1 VKKSVFFF
9 ITILALATSATRAQQ
24 SSPPPGPPAAATGK
38 ARTAKAK
45 KVDPKVSASPG
56 EKNNSTDLFGSG
68 GSDRP
73 KGPTEITSKE
83 QAQFDSRGR
92 VAIFLGDVK
101 VVDPQFTMT
110 SDKLTAYLNK
120 EEEGGGLKQADGEG
134 NVTIVHLNQP
144 KPAATPGGSPAPAAT
159 STPTPAPAPAAG
171 TPPTAQQPVKS
182 TAKAERAVY
191 VTKDG
196 TITLTGWPQ
205 VTQGVNTH
213 ISTESGVKMII
224 YNDGRLQTYGSTRTI
239 IQDRSEPNKSNP
251 NAAH

>member
-1 VKKSVFFF
+1 MKKSVFFF
-9 ITILALATSATRAQQ
+9 ITILVLATSATQAQQ
-24 SSPPPGPPAAATGK
+24 SSPPPGAPAATTGK
-38 ARTAKAK
+38 GRTAKAK
-45 KVDPKVSASPG
+45 KVESKASATPAD
-56 EKNNSTDLFGSG
+56 KNKSTDLFGGG

-73 KGPTEITSKE
+73 KGPTEITSRE

-92 VAIFLGDVK
+92 VAVFLGDVK

-144 KPAATPGGSPAPAAT
+144 KPAASPGGAPASEAT
-159 STPTPAPAPAAG
+159 ATATATPTPAAG
-171 TPPTAQQPVKS
+171 APPTAQQPVKS

-224 YNDGRLQTYGSTRTI
+224 YNDGRLQTYGSTRTV
-239 IQDRSEPNKSNP
+239 IQDRSEPNKSNS